1 MCLGKKPKEAPP
13 PAPPAE
19 TLNQVAPEKKTVEP
33 GKAASPG
40 SGKVTNEGGE
50 AESTL
55 SNPVQ
60 SSSKLAI
67 GTKKYRNNNGLGS
80 SGLSIGSPSGIALA
94 K

>member
-1 MCLGKKPKEAPP
+1 MCLGRKPKEAPP

-19 TLNQVAPEKKTVEP
+19 VLNQVAPDKKT
-33 GKAASPG
+33 GKTG
-40 SGKVTNEGGE
+40 TGNSGKVTNEGGE

-55 SNPVQ
+55 SAPVS